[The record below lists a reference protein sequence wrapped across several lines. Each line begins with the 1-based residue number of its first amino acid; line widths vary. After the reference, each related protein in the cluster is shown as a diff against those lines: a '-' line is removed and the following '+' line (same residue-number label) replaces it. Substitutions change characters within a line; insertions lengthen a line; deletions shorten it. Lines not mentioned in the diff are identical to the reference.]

1 MDRIPKRS
9 LAVLTCMDARVDPF
23 RILRA
28 ALGDIH
34 VIRNAGGLVTD
45 DALRSLVISQRF
57 LNTNRIIVMMHTDC
71 GMQGLD
77 DDQAAASIAE
87 ETGHRPP
94 FRLGGFDD
102 LESELRHGVERLR
115 GSDHL
120 PHRDQIS
127 GSVYDVTSQTLKS
140 VVP

>member
-9 LAVLTCMDARVDPF
+9 LAVLACMDARVDPF
-23 RILRA
+23 RVLRA

-77 DDQAAASIAE
+77 DDVAAAAIAE
-87 ETGHRPP
+87 DVGRRPP
-94 FRLGGFDD
+94 FALGGFDD
-102 LESELRHGVERLR
+102 LESELLQGVERLR
-115 GSDHL
+115 GSDL
-120 PHRDQIS
+120 LLHRDQIS
-127 GSVYDVTSQTLKS
+127 GSVYDVTTHTLKS